1 MNQNSCHIQNGLETI
16 AVSWVTGE
24 TSKGLATVAVS
35 LATVAVSL
43 ATGKTSERSFYLNII
58 NDTKLIKALSERN
71 GNRLL
76 KDGTPCPP
84 HWIFLFH

>member
-1 MNQNSCHIQNGLETI
+1 MNQNSCHIQIGPETI
-16 AVSWVTGE
+16 AVSWATGE
-24 TSKGLATVAVS
+24 TSKG